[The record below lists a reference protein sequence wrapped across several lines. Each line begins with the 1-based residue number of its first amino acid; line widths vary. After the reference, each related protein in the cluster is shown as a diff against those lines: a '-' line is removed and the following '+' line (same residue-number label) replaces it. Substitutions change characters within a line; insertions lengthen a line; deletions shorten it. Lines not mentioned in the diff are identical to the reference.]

1 MGTLVYLIIAVA
13 SFAVLVQP
21 PVAQKVT
28 YPSQVLQ
35 GDGGQTCHAE
45 QQKERVRN
53 EVDTAMLSLLRETVV
68 PLLQNFS
75 CGGSFGWRRVAYLDM
90 SDPSQQCP
98 YAWREITSPHRV
110 CGRKS
115 QSSGS
120 CEGVTYSTGS
130 VQYNQVC
137 GRIIGYQLGNT
148 DSFRGRTLS
157 INTYYVDGISVTHG
171 SPRQHIWT
179 FATGLDEQTTWPCCT
194 CPCVVASQS
203 GTHIPSFVGQNYF
216 CESGITRWNRTSG
229 ILWPNGDPLW
239 DGQGCG
245 PTTSSCCTFN
255 SPPWFNV
262 QLLSPTTDNIEVRIC
277 DTDRNTEDSPI
288 QLLELYVK

>member
-1 MGTLVYLIIAVA
+1 MELRRLKCLYSDVHVPAKVMGTLVYLIIAVA

-130 VQYNQVC
+130 VRYDQVC

-157 INTYYVDGISVTHG
+157 IKTYYVDGISVTPGHTA
-171 SPRQHIWT
+171 H
-179 FATGLDEQTTWPCCT
+179 
-194 CPCVVASQS
+194 
-203 GTHIPSFVGQNYF
+203 Y
-216 CESGITRWNRTSG
+216 RWS
-229 ILWPNGDPLW
+229 
-239 DGQGCG
+239 
-245 PTTSSCCTFN
+245 
-255 SPPWFNV
+255 
-262 QLLSPTTDNIEVRIC
+262 
-277 DTDRNTEDSPI
+277 
-288 QLLELYVK
+288 K